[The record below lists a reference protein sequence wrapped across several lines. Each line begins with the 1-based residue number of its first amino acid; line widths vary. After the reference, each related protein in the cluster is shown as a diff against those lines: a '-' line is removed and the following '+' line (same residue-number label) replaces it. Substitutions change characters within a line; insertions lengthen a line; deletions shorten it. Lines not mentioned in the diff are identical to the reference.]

1 MEITY
6 NETITTE
13 HQLALAA
20 RVEEFLRTSAR
31 YQRDVVQSR
40 GNGPAVEFVIATQS
54 SELSVTLELYQDSFH
69 IHANGAEVIIEL
81 VRPENPGNYDRWAA
95 DVYEAAKALFS
106 PTLRLRLRRS
116 MFGAHKTGAIYFARG
131 SGGSWSGDLLSALG
145 IGRQVTFQ
153 NWYKPAGGVNGF
165 ENV

>member
-6 NETITTE
+6 SETITTE

-20 RVEEFLRTSAR
+20 QVEEFLRTSAR
-31 YQRDVVQSR
+31 YQRDVGQSR

-54 SELSVTLELYQDSFH
+54 SELSVTLVLYQDSFH
-69 IHANGAEVIIEL
+69 IIANEAEVIIEL
-81 VRPENPGNYDRWAA
+81 VRRENLGSYDRWAA
-95 DVYEAAKALFS
+95 DVSQATKALFS

-165 ENV
+165 ENI